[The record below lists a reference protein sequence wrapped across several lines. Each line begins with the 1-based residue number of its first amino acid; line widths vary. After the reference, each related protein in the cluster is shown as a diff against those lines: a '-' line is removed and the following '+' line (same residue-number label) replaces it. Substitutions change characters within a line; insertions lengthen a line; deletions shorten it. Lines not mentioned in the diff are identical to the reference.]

1 MALAEFIDFEFTT
14 PEGKKENV
22 TREVFDLVGKTARTE
37 GKSVTADFVRDR
49 VAAPTNI
56 DLKRSLFD
64 LFITTGAIQRTHLD
78 AVTVGETSK
87 RATTLSLLQCLNVA
101 FAVGSDMLGSR
112 MEWPGRSTVRFYPD
126 SPRVQIAELSTTGDK
141 RRLLLDLRCDHVFA
155 VVNGSRPGD
164 VFSARIFR
172 GIMDGTLE
180 RVLVEHLTR
189 GGREKKL
196 LEPIV
201 STSSIFEQAA
211 GDKVPSVLL
220 SAGSFEMD
228 ATVPAD
234 ATTRLKEEIAGGFVA
249 VAPKKPML
257 LATRPRLAWWR
268 LDPHSGE
275 TTAVTDEG
283 LHAASTER
291 EFVVVETS
299 EGNVA
304 VIEVGEETADSISPP
319 AGDTAQVFQE
329 MEDALAWIESEGG
342 TIWPGSGVVPT
353 DPL

>member
-1 MALAEFIDFEFTT
+1 
-14 PEGKKENV
+14 
-22 TREVFDLVGKTARTE
+22 
-37 GKSVTADFVRDR
+37 
-49 VAAPTNI
+49 
-56 DLKRSLFD
+56 
-64 LFITTGAIQRTHLD
+64 
-78 AVTVGETSK
+78 
-87 RATTLSLLQCLNVA
+87 
-101 FAVGSDMLGSR
+101 
-112 MEWPGRSTVRFYPD
+112 
-126 SPRVQIAELSTTGDK
+126 
-141 RRLLLDLRCDHVFA
+141 
-155 VVNGSRPGD
+155 
-164 VFSARIFR
+164 
-172 GIMDGTLE
+172 MDGTLE

-211 GDKVPSVLL
+211 ADKVPSVLL

-304 VIEVGEETADSISPP
+304 VIEVGEETAERDDDEDDRTDQRQLVPAEPAPSEAGRRARFGAEALRFSRERFSDFRRRRDRSGRRRDGRRLEGRDVSQGESSGRATRTTSPR
-319 AGDTAQVFQE
+319 A
-329 MEDALAWIESEGG
+329 S
-342 TIWPGSGVVPT
+342 
-353 DPL
+353 